1 MNDAPAYAVSL
12 TIGLA
17 FLVSL
22 ATLFRLF
29 QRHIDGRPLLE
40 YETRRPV
47 PWNFLA
53 PLVILAPLILALSQA
68 GEAEGEPDARI
79 TAATTVDAAAVI
91 AVGAPPS
98 TALHATYFST
108 LGLELAQRLA
118 TAETLAWRLLLQS
131 LMMAAVALAAYLLLA
146 AMFGATAHDL
156 GLPRDVRELMH
167 DIKIGATACV
177 ASMAPIYLLMY
188 VLTELFE
195 PESGHPLIEELV
207 VDHSLSMM
215 AAAAVAAVVAAPL
228 FEETAF
234 RLILQG
240 WLERREMLS
249 QSVIMRPAPS
259 APDEQPIVEGLE
271 QPQPAAQVAYSYA
284 RPGWIPVIIS
294 GTLFGLAHYGH
305 GVSPIPLIL
314 LGYIMGYLY
323 QRTHRITP
331 SIVCHFLF
339 NAFTFLLLSLQFAGA
354 AD

>member
-1 MNDAPAYAVSL
+1 MNDAPTYAVNL
-12 TIGLA
+12 ALGIA

-29 QRHIDGRPLLE
+29 QKHIDGRPLLE
-40 YETRRPV
+40 YEPRRPV

-53 PLVILAPLILALSQA
+53 PLIILAPLVLALSQA
-68 GEAEGEPDARI
+68 SERRREPDARI
-79 TAATTVDAAAVI
+79 TAATTADAAAVI
-91 AVGAPPS
+91 AAGAPPS

-118 TAETLAWRLLLQS
+118 TAETLARRLLLQS

-146 AMFGATAHDL
+146 AVFGATMHDL
-156 GLPRDVRELMH
+156 GLPRNVQQFLRDVR
-167 DIKIGATACV
+167 IGATACV
-177 ASMAPIYLLMY
+177 ASMAPIYVLMY
-188 VLTELFE
+188 LLTALLE
-195 PESGHPLIEELV
+195 PETGHPLIEDLV
-207 VDHSLSMM
+207 IDHSLSMM
-215 AAAAVAAVVAAPL
+215 AAAAAAAVVAAPL

-249 QSVIMRPAPS
+249 QPVIMQTATPVS
-259 APDEQPIVEGLE
+259 DEQPIAVNLE
-271 QPQPAAQVAYSYA
+271 QPQPAAHVTYSYA
-284 RPGWIPVIIS
+284 RPGWIPITIS

-314 LGYIMGYLY
+314 LGGVMGYLY

-339 NAFTFLLLSLQFAGA
+339 NAFTFLLLSLQFA
-354 AD
+354 DI